1 MNEHAH
7 SKKMTNFVVSIYD
20 NRDRQVG
27 HACSYIVPGV
37 VVWPFLQQCGWLGVI
52 F

>member
-7 SKKMTNFVVSIYD
+7 SEMTNFLLSIYD

-27 HACSYIVPGV
+27 HAFSYIVPSV
-37 VVWPFLQQCGWLGVI
+37 VVWPFGQQCGWLGAI